1 MGALWKAAKSTFIH
15 VPDVVSCFRHGLGGP
30 VGCAEGGHSWG
41 LVVTRAHLSARDKC
55 WFQGTEGPS
64 PAPPTLTTTV
74 TTQAGGELVVRAP
87 AGKGEFQNVPRAW
100 PQAPDTRSWRRPTPS
115 AL

>member
-1 MGALWKAAKSTFIH
+1 MY
-15 VPDVVSCFRHGLGGP
+15 RGGTQL
-30 VGCAEGGHSWG
+30 G
-41 LVVTRAHLSARDKC
+41 LVVTRALLSAGDKC

-74 TTQAGGELVVRAP
+74 TTQAGAELVVRAP

-100 PQAPDTRSWRRPTPS
+100 PQAPDTRSWRHPTPS
-115 AL
+115 ALRELGQGQGLGSSGGLGAWGLSVLS